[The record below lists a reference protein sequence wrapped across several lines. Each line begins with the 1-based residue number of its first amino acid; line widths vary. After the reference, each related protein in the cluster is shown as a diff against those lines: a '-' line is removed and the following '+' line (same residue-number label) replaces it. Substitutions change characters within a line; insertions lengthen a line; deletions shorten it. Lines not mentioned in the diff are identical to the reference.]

1 MLFISLSLAWSK
13 KVNVV
18 ANRKHFNKELVM
30 TKVDD
35 ENSERSTKC
44 LVCDNTFVYGDVKV
58 KDHY

>member
-1 MLFISLSLAWSK
+1 
-13 KVNVV
+13 
-18 ANRKHFNKELVM
+18 M

>member
-1 MLFISLSLAWSK
+1 
-13 KVNVV
+13 
-18 ANRKHFNKELVM
+18 M

-35 ENSERSTKC
+35 ENSERSTKY